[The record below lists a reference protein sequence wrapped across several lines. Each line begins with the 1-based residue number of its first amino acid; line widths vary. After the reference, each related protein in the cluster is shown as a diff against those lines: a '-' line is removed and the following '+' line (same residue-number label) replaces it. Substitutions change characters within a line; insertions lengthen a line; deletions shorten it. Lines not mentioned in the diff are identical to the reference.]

1 MIRIAQPLLGEE
13 EEQAVLAVLRSGR
26 LAQGP
31 LVRHFEEAFARYTGV
46 REAVA
51 VSSGTAALQVALLAH
66 GIGPGDEVVTSPF
79 TFVAT
84 ANAIL
89 ATGAR
94 PVFADVSEEDFNL
107 DPARAGESIGE
118 RTRALLPVH
127 LYGQAADMEALPA
140 LARRHGLALIEDAC
154 QAHGALFGGRKVGSF
169 GTGCFSFY
177 ATKNMTTGEGGMIT
191 TDDPELAARARLLR
205 DHGQRR
211 RYVSETL
218 GYNLRMTEVAA
229 ALGLAQLQKLDAFNE
244 RRRANARYL
253 TERLSGVTTPRELP
267 GRYHVYHQ
275 YTIRVS
281 PAAGQAGL
289 PAGQAGRGR
298 DALLRYL
305 RDRDVEATV
314 FYPLPVHKQPLY
326 RSLGYRPSTGSGRGQ
341 RLPVAERLSREVL
354 SLPVHPGLSRQEL
367 DAVVSAVR
375 EGLAAARAGRVAAG
389 GGRA

>member
-13 EEQAVLAVLRSGR
+13 EEQAVLAALRSGR

-31 LVRHFEEAFARYTGV
+31 LVRRFEEAFARYIGV

-51 VSSGTAALQVALLAH
+51 VSSGTAALHVALLAH
-66 GIGPGDEVVTSPF
+66 GVGPGDEVVTSPF

-84 ANAIL
+84 ANAVL

-107 DPARAGESIGE
+107 DPARAGESISE
-118 RTRALLPVH
+118 RTRVLLPVH
-127 LYGQAADMEALPA
+127 LYGQAADMEALLA
-140 LARRHGLALIEDAC
+140 LARLHGLALIEDAC
-154 QAHGALFGGRKVGSF
+154 QAVGASFGGRKVGSF

-211 RYVSETL
+211 RYVSEAM
-218 GYNLRMTEVAA
+218 GYNMRLTEVAA
-229 ALGLAQLQKLDAFNE
+229 ALGLAQLQKLDTLNE

-281 PAAGQAGL
+281 L

-298 DALLRYL
+298 DALLRCL
-305 RDRDVEATV
+305 RDRDIEAAV

-326 RSLGYRPSTGSGRGQ
+326 RGLGYRSQ
-341 RLPVAERLSREVL
+341 RLPVAERLSRQVL
-354 SLPVHPGLSRQEL
+354 SLPVHPGLSREEL

-375 EGLAAARAGRVAAG
+375 EGLAAGSPRRVAMRGASG
-389 GGRA
+389 

>member
-13 EEQAVLAVLRSGR
+13 EEQAVLAVLRSGQ
-26 LAQGP
+26 LSQGP
-31 LVRHFEEAFARYTGV
+31 LVRRFEETFAQYIGV

-51 VSSGTAALQVALLAH
+51 VSSGTAALHVALLAH
-66 GIGPGDEVVTSPF
+66 GVGPGDEVVTSPF

-89 ATGAR
+89 MAGAR

-107 DPARAGESIGE
+107 DPARVGECIGE

-127 LYGQAADMEALPA
+127 LYGQPADMEALSA
-140 LARRHGLALIEDAC
+140 LARRHGLALVEDAC
-154 QAHGALFGGRKVGSF
+154 QAAGAAFGGRKVGSF

-191 TDDPELAARARLLR
+191 TDDAKLAARARLLR

-211 RYVSETL
+211 RYVSEVL

-229 ALGLAQLQKLDAFNE
+229 ALGLTQLQKLDAFNE

-253 TERLSGVTTPRELP
+253 TEHLSGVTTPQELP
-267 GRYHVYHQ
+267 GRHHVYHQ

-281 PAAGQAGL
+281 L
-289 PAGQAGRGR
+289 PARQAGRGR
-298 DALLRYL
+298 DALLRHL
-305 RDRDVEATV
+305 RDRDIEAAV

-326 RSLGYRPSTGSGRGQ
+326 RGLGYRR

-354 SLPVHPGLSRQEL
+354 SLPVHPGLSREDL

-375 EGLAAARAGRVAAG
+375 EGLTAGRAGRVAVGGAG
-389 GGRA
+389 A

>member
-31 LVRHFEEAFARYTGV
+31 QVQRFEEAFAEYIGV
-46 REAVA
+46 AEAVA

-66 GIGPGDEVVTSPF
+66 GIGSGDEVVTSPF
-79 TFVAT
+79 TFAAT

-107 DPARAGESIGE
+107 DPAQADERVGP

-127 LYGQAADMEALPA
+127 LYGQAADLEALST

-154 QAHGALFGGRKVGSF
+154 QAAGASFAGRKAGSF

-191 TDDPELAARARLLR
+191 TDDRELAARARLLR

-211 RYVSETL
+211 RYVSETM
-218 GYNLRMTEVAA
+218 GYNLRLTEVAA

-253 TERLSGVTTPRELP
+253 TERLAGVITPRELP

-275 YTIRVS
+275 YTVRVR
-281 PAAGQAGL
+281 
-289 PAGQAGRGR
+289 RGR
-298 DALLRYL
+298 DALLERL
-305 RDRDVEATV
+305 RDRDIEALV

-326 RSLGYRPSTGSGRGQ
+326 AGLGRSLSTLRQAQGAIGSGRRPSGGPGGIG
-341 RLPVAERLSREVL
+341 RMPVAERLSREVL
-354 SLPVHPGLSRQEL
+354 SLPVHAGLSRADL
-367 DAVVSAVR
+367 DAVALAVN
-375 EGLAAARAGRVAAG
+375 EGLG
-389 GGRA
+389 GLGGSP

>member
-13 EEQAVLAVLRSGR
+13 EEQAVLAVLRSGQ

-31 LVRHFEEAFARYTGV
+31 LVRRFEEAFARYVGV

-79 TFVAT
+79 TFAAT

-107 DPARAGESIGE
+107 DLARAEEHISE

-127 LYGQAADMEALPA
+127 LYGQPADLEALLA

-154 QAHGALFGGRKVGSF
+154 QAVGASFGGRRVGSF
-169 GTGCFSFY
+169 GTGCFSFS

-191 TDDPELAARARLLR
+191 TDDPGLAARARLLR

-211 RYVSETL
+211 RYVSDTL
-218 GYNLRMTEVAA
+218 GYNLRLTEVAA

-253 TERLSGVTTPRELP
+253 TERLSGLPAGQAGLATPRELP
-267 GRYHVYHQ
+267 DRRHVYHQ
-275 YTIRVS
+275 YTVRVR
-281 PAAGQAGL
+281 
-289 PAGQAGRGR
+289 RGR
-298 DALLRYL
+298 DALLRHL
-305 RDRDVEATV
+305 RDRDIEATV
-314 FYPLPVHKQPLY
+314 FYPVPVHKQPLY
-326 RSLGYRPSTGSGRGQ
+326 RGLGYRQ

-354 SLPVHPGLSRQEL
+354 SLPVHPGLSREDL
-367 DAVVSAVR
+367 DTVVSAVR
-375 EGLAAARAGRVAAG
+375 EGLAAARAGRVTVESAG
-389 GGRA
+389 G

>member
-13 EEQAVLAVLRSGR
+13 EEQAVLAALRSGR

-31 LVRHFEEAFARYTGV
+31 LVRRFEEAFARYTGV
-46 REAVA
+46 REGVA
-51 VSSGTAALQVALLAH
+51 VSSGTAALHVALLAH
-66 GIGPGDEVVTSPF
+66 GVGPGDEVVTSPF

-84 ANAIL
+84 ANAVL

-107 DPARAGESIGE
+107 DPARAGESINE

-127 LYGQAADMEALPA
+127 LYGQAADMEALPV
-140 LARRHGLALIEDAC
+140 LARRHGLALVEDAC
-154 QAHGALFGGRKVGSF
+154 QAVGASFGGRKVGSF

-211 RYVSETL
+211 RYVSEAL

-229 ALGLAQLQKLDAFNE
+229 ALGLTQLQKLDALNE

-253 TERLSGVTTPRELP
+253 TEHLSGVTTPRELP

-275 YTIRVS
+275 YTIRMS
-281 PAAGQAGL
+281 L

-305 RDRDVEATV
+305 RDRDIEATV

-326 RSLGYRPSTGSGRGQ
+326 RGLGYHRQ

-354 SLPVHPGLSRQEL
+354 SLPVHPGLSREDL
-367 DAVVSAVR
+367 EAVVSAVR
-375 EGLAAARAGRVAAG
+375 EGLAAGRPGRVAVRGAG
-389 GGRA
+389 G

>member
-13 EEQAVLAVLRSGR
+13 EEQAVLAVLRSGQ
-26 LAQGP
+26 LSQGP
-31 LVRHFEEAFARYTGV
+31 LVRRFEEAFAQYVGV

-51 VSSGTAALQVALLAH
+51 VSSGTAALHVALLAH
-66 GIGPGDEVVTSPF
+66 GVGPGDEVVTSPF

-94 PVFADVSEEDFNL
+94 PVFADVSEDDFNL
-107 DPARAGESIGE
+107 DSARTGDSISE

-127 LYGQAADMEALPA
+127 LYGQPADMEALSA
-140 LARRHGLALIEDAC
+140 LARRHGLALVEDAC
-154 QAHGALFGGRKVGSF
+154 QAAGAAFGGRKVGSF

-191 TDDPELAARARLLR
+191 TDDAKLAARARLLR

-211 RYVSETL
+211 RYVSEVL

-229 ALGLAQLQKLDAFNE
+229 ALGLTQLQKLDAFNE

-253 TERLSGVTTPRELP
+253 TEHLSGVMAPREIP
-267 GRYHVYHQ
+267 GRHHVYHQ

-281 PAAGQAGL
+281 L
-289 PAGQAGRGR
+289 PARQAGRGR
-298 DALLRYL
+298 DALLGYL
-305 RDRDVEATV
+305 RDRDIEAAV

-326 RSLGYRPSTGSGRGQ
+326 RGLGNRQ

-354 SLPVHPGLSRQEL
+354 SLPVHPGLSREDL

-375 EGLAAARAGRVAAG
+375 EGLTAGQAGRVAVGGAG
-389 GGRA
+389 A

>member
-1 MIRIAQPLLGEE
+1 
-13 EEQAVLAVLRSGR
+13 
-26 LAQGP
+26 
-31 LVRHFEEAFARYTGV
+31 V

-51 VSSGTAALQVALLAH
+51 VSSGTAALHVALLAH

-84 ANAIL
+84 ANAVL

-94 PVFADVSEEDFNL
+94 PVFADVSEDDFNL
-107 DPARAGESIGE
+107 DPARAAESIGE

-127 LYGQAADMEALPA
+127 LYGQAADMEAFAA
-140 LARRHGLALIEDAC
+140 LARRHGLALIEDAA
-154 QAHGALFGGRKVGSF
+154 QAAGALFSGRKAGSF

-253 TERLSGVTTPRELP
+253 TERLSGLRAGVATPCELR

-281 PAAGQAGL
+281 LPACL
-289 PAGQAGRGR
+289 PDRMAGQAGRGR
-298 DALLRYL
+298 DALLRHL
-305 RDRDVEATV
+305 RDRDIEAAV

-326 RSLGYRPSTGSGRGQ
+326 KGLGHRE

-354 SLPVHPGLSRQEL
+354 SLPVHPGLSRDDL
-367 DAVVSAVR
+367 DAVASAVR
-375 EGLAAARAGRVAAG
+375 EGLA
-389 GGRA
+389 

>member
-1 MIRIAQPLLGEE
+1 MIRIAQPLMGEE
-13 EEQAVLAVLRSGR
+13 EERAVLAVLRSGQ

-31 LVRHFEEAFARYTGV
+31 VVRRFEVRFARYVGV

-66 GIGPGDEVVTSPF
+66 GIGLGDEVVTSPF
-79 TFVAT
+79 TFAAT
-84 ANAIL
+84 ANAVL

-107 DPARAGESIGE
+107 DPARCAERIGE

-127 LYGQAADMEALPA
+127 LYGQPADIEALLA
-140 LARRHGLALIEDAC
+140 LAHRHGLALIEDAC
-154 QAHGALFGGRKVGSF
+154 QAVGASFGGRKVGSF

-191 TDDPELAARARLLR
+191 TDDPGLAARARLLR

-211 RYVSETL
+211 RYVSEVL
-218 GYNLRMTEVAA
+218 GYNLRLTEMAA
-229 ALGLAQLQKLDAFNE
+229 ALGLAQLQKLDALNE

-253 TERLSGVTTPRELP
+253 TERLVGVATPRELP
-267 GRYHVYHQ
+267 DRYHVYHQ
-275 YTIRVS
+275 YTVRVR
-281 PAAGQAGL
+281 Q
-289 PAGQAGRGR
+289 GR

-305 RDRDVEATV
+305 RDREIQATV
-314 FYPLPVHKQPLY
+314 FYPVPIHKQPLY
-326 RSLGYRPSTGSGRGQ
+326 RGLSYRQ
-341 RLPVAERLSREVL
+341 RLPVAEGLSREVL
-354 SLPVHPGLSRQEL
+354 SLPVHPGLSREDL

-375 EGLAAARAGRVAAG
+375 EGLATERVGRLAPG
-389 GGRA
+389 GGRKLNARPSTGSGRAVFKSRSR

>member
-13 EEQAVLAVLRSGR
+13 EEQAVLAVLRSGQ
-26 LAQGP
+26 LSQGP
-31 LVRHFEEAFARYTGV
+31 LVRRFEETFAQYIGV

-51 VSSGTAALQVALLAH
+51 VSSGTAALHVALLAH
-66 GIGPGDEVVTSPF
+66 GVGPGDEVVTSPF

-107 DPARAGESIGE
+107 DPARTGESISE

-127 LYGQAADMEALPA
+127 LYGQPADMEAFSA
-140 LARRHGLALIEDAC
+140 LARRHGLALVEDAC
-154 QAHGALFGGRKVGSF
+154 QAAGASFGGRKVGSF

-191 TDDPELAARARLLR
+191 TDDPKLAARARLLR

-211 RYVSETL
+211 RYVSEVL

-253 TERLSGVTTPRELP
+253 TEHLSGVTTPREIP
-267 GRYHVYHQ
+267 GRHHVYHQ

-281 PAAGQAGL
+281 L
-289 PAGQAGRGR
+289 PVRQAGRGR
-298 DALLRYL
+298 DALLGYL
-305 RDRDVEATV
+305 RDRDIEAAV

-326 RSLGYRPSTGSGRGQ
+326 RGLGYRQ

-354 SLPVHPGLSRQEL
+354 SLPVHPGLSREDL

-375 EGLAAARAGRVAAG
+375 EGLTAGQAGRVAVGGAG
-389 GGRA
+389 A

>member
-13 EEQAVLAVLRSGR
+13 EEQAVLAALRSGR

-31 LVRHFEEAFARYTGV
+31 LVRRFEEAFARYTGV
-46 REAVA
+46 RQAVA
-51 VSSGTAALQVALLAH
+51 VSSGTAALHVALLAH
-66 GIGPGDEVVTSPF
+66 GVGPGDEVVTSPF

-84 ANAIL
+84 ANAVL

-107 DPARAGESIGE
+107 DPARAGESINE

-127 LYGQAADMEALPA
+127 LYGQAADMEALST
-140 LARRHGLALIEDAC
+140 LARRHGLALVEDAC
-154 QAHGALFGGRKVGSF
+154 QAVGASFGGRKVGSF

-191 TDDPELAARARLLR
+191 TDDPKLAARARLLR

-211 RYVSETL
+211 RYVSEAL

-229 ALGLAQLQKLDAFNE
+229 ALGLTQLQKLDALNE

-281 PAAGQAGL
+281 L

-305 RDRDVEATV
+305 RDRDIEATV

-326 RSLGYRPSTGSGRGQ
+326 RGLGYHRQ

-354 SLPVHPGLSRQEL
+354 SLPVHPGLSREDL
-367 DAVVSAVR
+367 ESVVSAVR
-375 EGLAAARAGRVAAG
+375 EGLAAGRPRRVAVGGAG
-389 GGRA
+389 G

>member
-13 EEQAVLAVLRSGR
+13 EERAVLAVLRSGR

-31 LVRHFEEAFARYTGV
+31 AVRRFEEAFAGYIGV

-51 VSSGTAALQVALLAH
+51 VSSGTAALHVALLAH
-66 GIGPGDEVVTSPF
+66 GIGPGDEVITSPF

-84 ANAIL
+84 ANAVL

-94 PVFADVSEEDFNL
+94 PVFADVSGEDFNL
-107 DPARAGESIGE
+107 DPTRAGESISE

-127 LYGQAADMEALPA
+127 LYGQAADMEALSA

-154 QAHGALFGGRKVGSF
+154 QAPGALFGGRKVGSF
-169 GTGCFSFY
+169 GAGCFSFY

-191 TDDPELAARARLLR
+191 TDDPKLAARARLLR

-211 RYVSETL
+211 RYVSEAL

-229 ALGLAQLQKLDAFNE
+229 ALGLAQLQKLDALNE

-253 TERLSGVTTPRELP
+253 TERLPGVATPRELP

-281 PAAGQAGL
+281 K
-289 PAGQAGRGR
+289 GR
-298 DALLRYL
+298 DALLRHL
-305 RDRDVEATV
+305 RDRDIEATV

-326 RSLGYRPSTGSGRGQ
+326 RGLSPSTGSG

-354 SLPVHPGLSRQEL
+354 SLPVHPGLSRDDL
-367 DAVVSAVR
+367 DAVASAVR
-375 EGLAAARAGRVAAG
+375 EGLAAGRAGRVAMEGAG
-389 GGRA
+389 G

>member
-26 LAQGP
+26 LAQGA
-31 LVRHFEEAFARYTGV
+31 LVRRFEEAFARYIGV

-51 VSSGTAALQVALLAH
+51 VSSGTAALHVALLAH

-84 ANAIL
+84 ANAVL

-107 DPARAGESIGE
+107 DPAWAGESISE

-127 LYGQAADMEALPA
+127 LYGQAADMEALSA

-154 QAHGALFGGRKVGSF
+154 QAAGALFGGRKAGSF

-191 TDDPELAARARLLR
+191 TNDPELAARARLLR

-211 RYVSETL
+211 RYVSDTL
-218 GYNLRMTEVAA
+218 GYNLRLTEVAA

-253 TERLSGVTTPRELP
+253 TERLTGVVTPRELP
-267 GRYHVYHQ
+267 GRHHVYHQ
-275 YTIRVS
+275 YTVRVS
-281 PAAGQAGL
+281 
-289 PAGQAGRGR
+289 RGR

-305 RDRDVEATV
+305 RDRDIEATV
-314 FYPLPVHKQPLY
+314 FYARPVHKQPLY
-326 RSLGYRPSTGSGRGQ
+326 RSLGYAQ

-354 SLPVHPGLSRQEL
+354 SLPVHPGLSREDL
-367 DAVVSAVR
+367 EAVASAVR
-375 EGLAAARAGRVAAG
+375 EGLAAGRAGRVAVG
-389 GGRA
+389 GANG